1 MYGNNYSNQR
11 LVRKK
16 RLYIPA
22 FRCETLKNLK
32 FCKLLEMLEE
42 KTEIGGIKRLYVNE
56 AYISKTYPVCATM
69 NIVKEPKY

>member
-1 MYGNNYSNQR
+1 
-11 LVRKK
+11 
-16 RLYIPA
+16 
-22 FRCETLKNLK
+22 
-32 FCKLLEMLEE
+32 MLED